1 MELQPKKIL
10 FLTGTRADFGKL
22 KPLIDEVERSKEF
35 EAHIFA
41 TGMHTLARYGSTV
54 NEIRKAGFER
64 IYSYI
69 NQDGSINSQMDLVL
83 ANTIQGLG
91 HYLRELQPHL
101 IVVHGDRIEALA
113 GATVGALNNVL
124 VAHIEGGEIS
134 GTVDEL
140 MRHAVSKLSHLHF
153 VSNDEA
159 RKRLVQMGET
169 EESIFVIGS
178 PDIDVMLSNQLPVL
192 AEVKAKYEI
201 QFTEYAVFAYH
212 PVTTEL
218 NLLKTHIDT
227 VLGAI
232 EASEKNFVVLYP
244 NNDTGS
250 DIILEAL
257 SRIQSNPRFRVI
269 PSMRFEYFL
278 ALLKNG
284 LAIVGNSSAGIREA
298 PVYGVPV
305 VNVGTRQ
312 MNRFNYSAIV
322 NVPEDKD
329 RILHALRN
337 LPKSIPP
344 SLHFG
349 NGNSANLF
357 MAQLQ
362 NSAIWMTP
370 RQKQFKDLHLKERG
384 AAESFKSSEVYSQQE
399 EHGPVPGRAGIQ
411 RFDNH

>member
-1 MELQPKKIL
+1 MEMQPKKIL
-10 FLTGTRADFGKL
+10 FLTGTRADFGKM
-22 KPLIDEVERSKEF
+22 KPLIDEIERSEEF

-54 NEIRKAGFER
+54 NEIRKAGFKH

-91 HYLRELQPHL
+91 HYLRELQPDL

-140 MRHAVSKLSHLHF
+140 IRHAVSKLSHLHF

-159 RKRLVQMGET
+159 RRRLVQMGET
-169 EESIFVIGS
+169 EKSIFVIGS
-178 PDIDVMLSNQLPVL
+178 PDIDVMLSDHLPVL
-192 AEVKAKYEI
+192 VEVKEKYEI

-218 NLLKTHIDT
+218 ALLRRHIDK
-227 VLGAI
+227 VVSALQ
-232 EASEKNFVVLYP
+232 ASEQNFVVLYP

-250 DIILEAL
+250 DIILEAFG
-257 SRIQSNPRFRVI
+257 RIQNNPRFRVI

-278 ALLKNG
+278 ALLKNA

-298 PVYGVPV
+298 PVYGIPV
-305 VNVGTRQ
+305 VNIGTRQ
-312 MNRFNYSAIV
+312 MNRFNYPAIV
-322 NVPEDKD
+322 NVPEDKE
-329 RILHALRN
+329 RILHAIKN

-344 SLHFG
+344 STHFG

-370 RQKQFKDLHLKERG
+370 RQKQFKDLHLKEAS
-384 AAESFKSSEVYSQQE
+384 AAEPFKSSEASFSA
-399 EHGPVPGRAGIQ
+399 GRA
-411 RFDNH
+411 